1 MAVRITTGLL
11 RGKGSVAA
19 VPGADTVGSYN
30 SKMISSI
37 PSQATDVGSN
47 IPEGVS
53 SVTLHSRGASVI
65 GRGAIL
71 EINARGQPMR
81 IEQTI
86 KCRRKSSH
94 IRRRF
99 GCDDWKSDWGQ
110 RGKGC
115 VAAVLVPALLV
126 VTIRKW

>member
-1 MAVRITTGLL
+1 MCDFVLMTVRITIGLNSSSGCHSRDYHSSL
-11 RGKGSVAA
+11 LSGKGPVVA

-53 SVTLHSRGASVI
+53 SLTRHSRVVPVI
-65 GRGAIL
+65 GGGAIL

-81 IEQTI
+81 IE
-86 KCRRKSSH
+86 
-94 IRRRF
+94 
-99 GCDDWKSDWGQ
+99 
-110 RGKGC
+110 
-115 VAAVLVPALLV
+115 
-126 VTIRKW
+126 